1 MKVRKSCW
9 QWISMALCLPAAV
22 STAAIGFADETDPKP
37 PLSAVQDVLFNLQVA
52 EPAPQVD
59 GVEIVV
65 DTVATPPANLT
76 QVLVGGAPGAAFVYA
91 EPGAQDKFWIGL
103 ICADPG
109 EALRTQL
116 DLATGEGLLV
126 EQVSDGPA
134 KKAGL
139 QRHDLLLKATIPSKS
154 ETESHRLSNP
164 QDLVKA
170 VQVAET
176 KGLKIEFLRR
186 GKKQVLEVTPEER
199 PKTPHLEVVNFPY
212 PLGDVT
218 GNVNGTPGA
227 GVTLRWAGPM
237 IVGVPA
243 LPLPPG
249 MTIEFQPHEGQPE
262 KVIVKQGDRTW
273 ESEIKSMDK
282 LPEEISTLVRQQL
295 DARRATAVRTNSM
308 FHRTVTA
315 GAPSLVVHG
324 SARLLPPDVTLTVVR
339 KGMDPARINVKK
351 GDLSWDVTET
361 ELSKLPVD
369 IRSIVE
375 TALNPPRI
383 RTTQAVLAPTP
394 VYTRLPVQSAD
405 NVAKPVTRSVKNPT
419 EIERQ
424 LKDLAEQVE
433 KLRQAVEKTSPK
445 Q

>member
-1 MKVRKSCW
+1 MNVRKSCW
-9 QWISMALCLPAAV
+9 KWIYTAMCLPVGV
-22 STAAIGFADETDPKP
+22 STVVGFADETDPKP
-37 PLSAVQDVLFNLQVA
+37 PLSAVQDVLFNPQVTQ
-52 EPAPQVD
+52 PAPQSD

-65 DTVATPPANLT
+65 DTVAPPPANAT
-76 QVLVGGAPGAAFVYA
+76 QILVGGAPNGTFVYA

-103 ICADPG
+103 ICTDPG
-109 EALRTQL
+109 DALRTQL
-116 DLATGEGLLV
+116 DLAAGEGLLV

-164 QDLVKA
+164 QDLVK
-170 VQVAET
+170 VVKLAEA

-199 PKTPHLEVVNFPY
+199 PKTLNFEISHFPY
-212 PLGDVT
+212 PLSDVSS
-218 GNVNGTPGA
+218 NVTGTPGA

-237 IVGVPA
+237 IVGVPTI
-243 LPLPPG
+243 PLPPG
-249 MTIEFQPHEGQPE
+249 TTMEFQPNEGQPE
-262 KVIVKQGDRTW
+262 KVIVKQGDRSW

-295 DARRATAVRTNSM
+295 EARRVTAVRTNTM
-308 FHRTVTA
+308 LHRTATA
-315 GAPSLVVHG
+315 GTPSLVVHG

-339 KGMDPARINVKK
+339 KGVDPARINVKK

-369 IRSIVE
+369 IRLIVE

-383 RTTQAVLAPTP
+383 RTTQSVPAQTT
-394 VYTRLPVQSAD
+394 VYTRVPVQPAD
-405 NVAKPVTRSVKNPT
+405 NVANPVTRSLKNPT